1 MSRGEWFITPKTAE
15 TLTLHFTNKE
25 VNEKLIRLAKRN
37 NLNCSLM
44 ATKLVE
50 ESIDKALEES
60 ERFEYEM
67 LNEDA
72 KVDMIIDLKRQ
83 LEIAHRI
90 SGGRE
95 DA

>member
-25 VNEKLIRLAKRN
+25 VNEKLIRIAKRN

-67 LNEDA
+67 LNEEA
-72 KVDMIIDLKRQ
+72 KIDIIISLKKQ
-83 LEIAHRI
+83 LEEAKKN
-90 SGGRE
+90 
-95 DA
+95 A